1 MRKRNHRIFTRL
13 NDEEFAAF
21 RDLCK
26 ISGLGPTVLLR
37 KLIGQVEIRERPNL
51 DFRSL
56 ARAVDRIGNN
66 YNQIAHKVN
75 ARGEVTRADMEESR
89 LLLREVKTEIESWK
103 AQWL

>member
-13 NDEEFAAF
+13 NDEEFSAF
-21 RDLCK
+21 RALCK
-26 ISGLGPTVLLR
+26 KSGLGPTVLMR
-37 KLIGQVEIRERPNL
+37 KLIGQIEIKERPNL

-56 ARAVDRIGNN
+56 ARSVDRIGNN

-75 ARGEVTRADMEESR
+75 ATGAVSKADLEQSR
-89 LLLREVKTEIESWK
+89 LLLKEIKAEIESWK